1 VPNSRQVAL
10 DTSRLIHY
18 VSVHQIQTDYLMQA
32 IGGGARNGILSLT
45 IKDKA
50 VLYAAYMPFVKN
62 GGMFI
67 PTGKSYKLGDEVF
80 MLLSLMDEAEKIP
93 VAGKV
98 IWITPRGAQGN
109 RAAGIGVQFTDQ
121 DNTAVTK
128 IETYL
133 AGSIDSDK
141 PTHTM

>member
-1 VPNSRQVAL
+1 
-10 DTSRLIHY
+10 
-18 VSVHQIQTDYLMQA
+18 MQA

-62 GGMFI
+62 GGLFI
-67 PTGKSYKLGDEVF
+67 PTNKSYRLGDEVF
-80 MLLSLMDEAEKIP
+80 MLLSLMEESEKIP

-98 IWITPRGAQGN
+98 IWVTPRGAQGN
-109 RAAGIGVQFTDQ
+109 RAAGIGVQFSDQ
-121 DNTAVTK
+121 DNTALTK

-133 AGSIDSDK
+133 AGTLTSEK